1 MPKNITE
8 GNPIMTNKTI
18 PNFSTFQE
26 ARDFWNNNSLA
37 DFEND
42 LEEAKEVK
50 FTRKKLIISIDLEKE
65 DEKRLRLI
73 AKQKGVK
80 YSDLIASW
88 VKERLNND

>member
-1 MPKNITE
+1 
-8 GNPIMTNKTI
+8 MTNKTI
-18 PNFSTFQE
+18 PNFGTFQE

-42 LEEAKEVK
+42 LEETKEVK